1 MSKGII
7 DEIKVGHGSDTIGD
21 SSRSL
26 FNFTSR
32 AAAIAREIRA
42 DDVLPI
48 DSIGKNSI
56 AFQLRSF
63 EESLKFKNR

>member
-48 DSIGKNSI
+48 DLGKI
-56 AFQLRSF
+56 QLRFNCDLS
-63 EESLKFKNR
+63 KNR